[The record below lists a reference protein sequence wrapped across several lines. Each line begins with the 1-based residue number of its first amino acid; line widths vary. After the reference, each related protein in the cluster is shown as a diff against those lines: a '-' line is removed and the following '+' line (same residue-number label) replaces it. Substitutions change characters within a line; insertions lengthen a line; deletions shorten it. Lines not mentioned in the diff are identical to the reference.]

1 MPLIAEPRKIQI
13 VKLMLDN
20 VPIIAPFELAKGTNI
35 AKIKRPNS
43 GPPITPKR
51 ERAAFNENL
60 NYNNLY

>member
-35 AKIKRPNS
+35 AKIKSDSNKCSDSLALHIR
-43 GPPITPKR
+43 R
-51 ERAAFNENL
+51 L
-60 NYNNLY
+60 